1 MTVTE
6 SHFGPVTVL
15 SLAGKSMGGPD
26 AGRLNEKIHELI
38 EAGVRKVVVDLA
50 QVQLMNSSGL
60 GLLISA
66 LSTVR
71 SNGGELKLACVAP
84 RIRTLMT
91 ITKLIHVFETYD
103 SVEAAV
109 ASFS

>member
-15 SLAGKSMGGPD
+15 SLAGKIMGGPD

-38 EAGVRKVVVDLA
+38 EAGVKKVVVDLA
-50 QVQLMNSSGL
+50 QVALMNSSGL

-71 SNGGELKLACVAP
+71 HNGGELKLACIAP
-84 RIRTLMT
+84 RVRSLMT

-103 SVEAAV
+103 SVEGAV